1 MAGHTMKALEKALK
15 AISGIFMQVTETG
28 LALVA
33 VIVVVYLLL
42 GEDSGA
48 FVISVVTNISLLI
61 SAVTAPA
68 FVAAAIIIGLV
79 YMIRTKK

>member
-1 MAGHTMKALEKALK
+1 MKALEKALK